1 MPVYPVNVKW
11 GKVRFDNVQVNTD
24 EPPLVFKAQIFALS
38 GVEPERQKVM
48 FKGKVLKDDEDWTNF
63 KLREGVTVMLM
74 GTVGEL
80 PKPPE
85 EKTVFAEDLTDAELA
100 TTLDMPT
107 GLINLGNTC
116 YMNATIQCLKNVP
129 ELCDHLKQYSGQ
141 VFAEADPQHILTAAL
156 RELFNTMNRSKEACH
171 PLLFLQV
178 LHQVFPQFA
187 EKNEQGMLQQQDAN
201 ECWIEV
207 VRTLQQKLALGSS
220 SGNAGAGAANSNI
233 IDQYFAGDFK
243 STTKC
248 IEAPDEP
255 EKCSAEKFYQ
265 LPCYISADV
274 KYMQTGIQQ
283 RLQETITKN
292 SITLGRNAEYVKS
305 SLINRLPGYLCVQFI
320 RFYFKEKGAINA
332 KILKDVKFSLDLDV
346 FDLCTPELQQKLI
359 PMRNKFK
366 EFEDKNIEKEKEKKI
381 KMAGNIKE
389 ENKIYAP
396 YSFDDDTGSN
406 NSGYYELSAVLT
418 HQGRSSNSDTWIK
431 CDDDKISVITNEDI
445 LKLSGGGDW
454 HIAYILL
461 YSPRRLEITEN

>member
-233 IDQYFAGDFK
+233 IDH
-243 STTKC
+243 TKC

-366 EFEDKNIEKEKEKKI
+366 EFEDKNIEKEKVIVKKFYTVI
-381 KMAGNIKE
+381 FYLK
-389 ENKIYAP
+389 
-396 YSFDDDTGSN
+396 DTGSN

-418 HQGRSSNSDTWIK
+418 HQGRSSNSGHYVAWTKKKEGMFFNI
-431 CDDDKISVITNEDI
+431 IDI
-445 LKLSGGGDW
+445 LTLGLNVTMIKSQSLQTK
-454 HIAYILL
+454 IY
-461 YSPRRLEITEN
+461 